1 MRSLNQIIYLRPSS
15 LKFIQQHCE
24 LKVDFIFRL
33 QKRNYSK
40 LWKRI
45 SSDELDFDFILEN
58 KKLENKM
65 KGQKVRAYIS
75 QWRNR
80 SADYLTF

>member
-1 MRSLNQIIYLRPSS
+1 
-15 LKFIQQHCE
+15 

-75 QWRNR
+75 Q
-80 SADYLTF
+80 